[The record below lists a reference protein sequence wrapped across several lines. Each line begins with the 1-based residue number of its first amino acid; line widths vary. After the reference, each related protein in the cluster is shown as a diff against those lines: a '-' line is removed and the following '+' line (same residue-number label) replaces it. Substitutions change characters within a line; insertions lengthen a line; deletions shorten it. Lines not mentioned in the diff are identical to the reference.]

1 MTNEVNED
9 LSFDYDENAT
19 IDDEDSILSGE
30 SGKRNKNIPDI
41 DLYKLL
47 TKRRKCIHFC
57 FRKIIM
63 ISFIPTLIYNV
74 FWIIIFKRNN
84 LQNLVNFDF
93 NDFKNYILITCYI
106 ALFKGVF
113 ILFFPQI
120 FCTFERNI
128 NDFSYTCVFLKSLTS
143 FIISLYST
151 NRMEKNFILDKNFK
165 IIDDSK
171 YDDNELSYWINLY
184 YKFECF
190 YIKGFVSFFLIIL
203 TVILLKI
210 AKELLKAIGY
220 SIK

>member
-113 ILFFPQI
+113 ILFFSRII
-120 FCTFERNI
+120 F
-128 NDFSYTCVFLKSLTS
+128 L
-143 FIISLYST
+143 
-151 NRMEKNFILDKNFK
+151 
-165 IIDDSK
+165 
-171 YDDNELSYWINLY
+171 
-184 YKFECF
+184 
-190 YIKGFVSFFLIIL
+190 
-203 TVILLKI
+203 
-210 AKELLKAIGY
+210 
-220 SIK
+220 